1 MATEINRQV
10 LAIVAIIPLYL
21 TFRRFLRRPPRISTI
36 SKIDER
42 VIILGASS
50 GVGRVIAHL
59 YAERG
64 ARVCVVGRRAEKIE
78 EVVEEC
84 RIRGVSSSVYG
95 ASRILGLTGDFAA
108 VDDMVRIRAIVETG
122 TFHLL
127 FIDRNSS

>member
-1 MATEINRQV
+1 
-10 LAIVAIIPLYL
+10 
-21 TFRRFLRRPPRISTI
+21 
-36 SKIDER
+36 
-42 VIILGASS
+42 
-50 GVGRVIAHL
+50 VIAQL

-84 RIRGVSSSVYG
+84 RVRGVLSSAYG

-122 TFHLL
+122 RFHILRINRDL
-127 FIDRNSS
+127 WLI